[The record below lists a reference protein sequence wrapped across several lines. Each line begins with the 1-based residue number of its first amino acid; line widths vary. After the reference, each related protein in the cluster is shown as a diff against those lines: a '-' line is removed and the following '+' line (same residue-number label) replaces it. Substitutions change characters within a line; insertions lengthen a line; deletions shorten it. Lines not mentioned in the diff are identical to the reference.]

1 MREAQGNIWDMVG
14 EGDAIVITINGDLT
28 KEGRLVM
35 GAGIALEAKQ
45 RIKGIDRIWGDY
57 VARKGLHVT
66 GLFPVHFNPRWDA
79 YAFPTK
85 YHWRDKA
92 DIDLIVESAKQLVEI
107 EAKEQA
113 VVERL
118 RYSQP
123 DKQWNDVH
131 PNIWLPR
138 PGCGYGGLRWEDVKP
153 LLDPIL
159 DDRYVAVT
167 K

>member
-1 MREAQGNIWDMVG
+1 MREARGDIWQLVG
-14 EGDAIVITINGDLT
+14 EGEAVVITINGDLT

-45 RIKGIDRIWGDY
+45 RIKGIDRIWGDQ
-57 VARKGLHVT
+57 VARHGLQT
-66 GLFPVHFNPRWDA
+66 FGLMPVHLRPRWDA
-79 YAFPTK
+79 FAMPTK
-85 YHWRDKA
+85 YHWREKA
-92 DIDLIVESAKQLVEI
+92 DLDLIVKSAEELAEI
-107 EAKEQA
+107 VDEEVRMGEWYREEHPEAPTI
-113 VVERL
+113 
-118 RYSQP
+118 Y
-123 DKQWNDVH
+123 
-131 PNIWLPR
+131 PNIWMPR

>member
-1 MREAQGNIWDMVG
+1 MREARGDIWQLVG
-14 EGDAIVITINGDLT
+14 AREAVVVTINGDLT

-45 RIKGIDRIWGDY
+45 HVKGIDRVWGDQ
-57 VARKGLHVT
+57 VARHGLQAF
-66 GLFPVHFNPRWDA
+66 GLVPGHYLPRWDI
-79 YAFPTK
+79 YALPTK
-85 YHWRDKA
+85 HHWREKA
-92 DIDLIVESAKQLVEI
+92 DPDLIVKSAKELVVMVNQELKMD
-107 EAKEQA
+107 EFYM
-113 VVERL
+113 RDHPDL
-118 RYSQP
+118 QP
-123 DKQWNDVH
+123 LY
-131 PNIWLPR
+131 PNIWMPR